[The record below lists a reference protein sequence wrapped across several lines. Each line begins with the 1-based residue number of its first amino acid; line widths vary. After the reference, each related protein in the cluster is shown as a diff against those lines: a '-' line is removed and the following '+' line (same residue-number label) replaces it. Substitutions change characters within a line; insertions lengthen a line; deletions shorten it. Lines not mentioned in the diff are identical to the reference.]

1 MVENGG
7 GGWKG
12 NNRDDELIGTKKKNP
27 HTWEKNLHRGG
38 DKLHFGE
45 EVL

>member
-12 NNRDDELIGTKKKNP
+12 NNRDVELIGTKKKE
-27 HTWEKNLHRGG
+27 EKPTYM
-38 DKLHFGE
+38 GE
-45 EVL
+45 EPP